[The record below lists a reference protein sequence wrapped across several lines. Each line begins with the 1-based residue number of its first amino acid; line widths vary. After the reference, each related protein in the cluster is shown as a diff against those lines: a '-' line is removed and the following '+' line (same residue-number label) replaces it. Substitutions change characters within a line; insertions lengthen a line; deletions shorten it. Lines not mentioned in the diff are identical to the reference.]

1 MRISLD
7 GMNMRISLNNGIRF
21 DEIEVLESD
30 LMEWKYE
37 NQSGWNEHENQS

>member
-7 GMNMRISLNNGIRF
+7 GMNMRISLNNEIKF

-37 NQSGWNEHENQS
+37 NAGIALSSYLRW